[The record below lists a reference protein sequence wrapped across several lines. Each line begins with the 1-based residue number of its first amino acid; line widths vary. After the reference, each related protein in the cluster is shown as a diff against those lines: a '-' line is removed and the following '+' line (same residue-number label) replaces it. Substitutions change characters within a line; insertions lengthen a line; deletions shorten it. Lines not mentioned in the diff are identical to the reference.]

1 MYIALAWTPAAA
13 GNTAELD
20 TTIEN
25 VLEAMDFEDAF
36 RPIGVVGFF
45 FASIPEGSRAHVDD
59 LQTELR
65 KLPLTFAI
73 SASLRGWD
81 IWRSPDVEL
90 AKCRRVV
97 DHAE

>member
-1 MYIALAWTPAAA
+1 MYIALAWTPATGGTA
-13 GNTAELD
+13 AELD
-20 TTIEN
+20 AAIDN
-25 VLEAMDFEDAF
+25 VLQAMGFEDAF
-36 RPIGVVGFF
+36 RPVGVVGFF
-45 FASIPEGSRAHVDD
+45 FASIPGGSRAHVDD

-81 IWRSPDVEL
+81 IWRSPDVDR
-90 AKCRRVV
+90 AACRRVV